1 MEPGGENRRL
11 GVAAAQGAGRAVSTL
26 AKSDALNEAALRAIL
41 CAMPDAV
48 LCLRNDGCV
57 LYANGAFERMFQLAQ
72 GSAIGREGRAFLADA
87 QEAERADLAF
97 ADDAEA
103 KELLKYQRSDGEI
116 FPGETRSS
124 PLRDAHGAVIGTLR
138 VIRDVGEQRLADE
151 TLHGL
156 YALSSAPELC
166 ASEKVERI
174 LRLGAAYFG
183 LPNAV
188 IGAVEGERYRIEYGL
203 GPAAH
208 RDQSFPLTEAMC
220 SELLASG
227 APALSAEGPERLAN
241 RRHLGLSGADIGA
254 YVAAPVFI
262 DHLAMGSVS
271 FFGAPQT
278 RALPANGRD
287 FTRLFAHW
295 IGYELSRERS
305 MERLRAAHE
314 LAEANYRAAEVAN
327 RAKARFLA
335 NMSHELRTPLN
346 AILGFAELTAARLHG
361 EQSEKYFEYAAD
373 IRDSANGLLAMIDDL
388 LHLARLETGRLELS
402 EEELDLFEEI
412 RACVAQTRGAAMG
425 RGVDLSMMAGG
436 QAVRLRAERRAFRQ
450 VLLNLLSNAIKF
462 TEPGG
467 RIRLDVAPGAPGG
480 VVIRVSDTGCGVPE
494 SDLARIFYPFEQ
506 AAAHR
511 SEMVAGPGGS
521 GVGLA
526 VCRELME
533 AHGGALT
540 LTSQVGVGTVAAM
553 TWPAER
559 VTGSLALAG

>member
-1 MEPGGENRRL
+1 M
-11 GVAAAQGAGRAVSTL
+11 STL
-26 AKSDALNEAALRAIL
+26 ANRDCLDEAALRAIL
-41 CAMPDAV
+41 SALPDAV
-48 LCLRNDGCV
+48 LCLRDDDRA
-57 LYANGAFERMFQLAQ
+57 LYANEAFERMFQLSPGTATT
-72 GSAIGREGRAFLADA
+72 RAGAEFLADT
-87 QEAERADLAF
+87 QEAERAALAF
-97 ADDAEA
+97 SDGVTA
-103 KELLKYQRSDGEI
+103 KELLKYQRADGQI
-116 FPGETRSS
+116 FPGETNSS
-124 PLRDAHGAVIGTLR
+124 PLRDANGAIVGTLR

-174 LRLGAAYFG
+174 LRLGAAYLG

-188 IGAVEGERYRIEYGL
+188 VGAVEGERYRIEYGF

-208 RDQSFPLTEAMC
+208 RDQSFPLTDAIC
-220 SELLASG
+220 SELLAAG
-227 APALSAEGPERLAN
+227 APALSFEGPDRLGN
-241 RRHLGLSGADIGA
+241 RRHLGLSGAEIGG

-262 DHLAMGSVS
+262 DHLAMGTVS
-271 FFGAPQT
+271 FFGAPQA

-295 IGYELSRERS
+295 IGYELSRERAL
-305 MERLRAAHE
+305 ERLRAAHE
-314 LAEANYRAAEVAN
+314 LAQTNYRAAEVAN

-346 AILGFAELTAARLHG
+346 AILGFADLTASRLHG
-361 EQSEKYFEYAAD
+361 DQSEKYFEYAAD
-373 IRDSANGLLAMIDDL
+373 IRDSANGLLSMIDDL
-388 LHLARLETGRLELS
+388 LHLARLETGRLELA

-412 RACVAQTRGAAMG
+412 RACVAQARGAAMA
-425 RGVDLSMMAGG
+425 RGVDMSMSAGG
-436 QAVRLRAERRAFRQ
+436 EAVTLRAERRAFRQ

-462 TEPGG
+462 TTSGG

-480 VVIRVSDTGCGVPE
+480 VVIRVSDTGCGIPE
-494 SDLARIFYPFEQ
+494 TDLARIFYPFEQ
-506 AAAHR
+506 ANAHR
-511 SEMVAGPGGS
+511 SELLAGPGGS

-553 TWPAER
+553 TWPSER